1 MNLMFGN
8 TISMGAKSL
17 EFLWAKQKVISENMT
32 NIDTPN
38 YKAKYV
44 TFEDEFR
51 NRLQLARATGSNQST
66 RDIIEN
72 SYYTVHVKENSS
84 DRLDRNNVDGDA
96 EEVEATRAYL
106 QYQYVLQAVNNDI
119 TRLRTVIK
127 G

>member
-17 EFLWAKQKVISENMT
+17 EFLWAKQKVIAENMS

-38 YKAKYV
+38 YKSKYV
-44 TFEDEFR
+44 TFEDEFK
-51 NRLQLARATGSNQST
+51 NRLQLARATGDNRQT
-66 RDIIEN
+66 RNIIEN
-72 SYYTVHVKENSS
+72 SRYTVHEKDDSS
-84 DRLDRNNVDGDA
+84 DRLDRNNVDADT
-96 EEVEATRAYL
+96 EELEATRAYL
-106 QYQYVLQAVNNDI
+106 QYQYVLQAVNSDF

>member
-44 TFEDEFR
+44 TSEDEFR

-72 SYYTVHVKENSS
+72 SHYTVHVKENSS
-84 DRLDRNNVDGDA
+84 DRLDRNNVDADT

>member
-1 MNLMFGN
+1 MFGN
-8 TISMGAKSL
+8 TIPMGAKSL
-17 EFLWAKQKVISENMT
+17 EFLWAKQKVIAENMT

-51 NRLQLARATGSNQST
+51 KRLQLARAAGNDQRT

-72 SYYTVHVKENSS
+72 SNYTVHVKEDSS
-84 DRLDRNNVDGDA
+84 DRLDRNNVDGDT

>member
-72 SYYTVHVKENSS
+72 SHYTVHVKENSS
-84 DRLDRNNVDGDA
+84 DRLDRNNVDADT

-106 QYQYVLQAVNNDI
+106 QYHYVLQAVNNDI

>member
-72 SYYTVHVKENSS
+72 SHYTIHVKENSS

>member
-72 SYYTVHVKENSS
+72 SHYTVHVKENSS
-84 DRLDRNNVDGDA
+84 DRLDRNNVDADT